1 MLYNRTGNS
10 TLLGAIFHA
19 SFDAAINQLSDCVI
33 PGSNTALFLIFSG
46 VIIRALP
53 ASHRTPRR
61 RLAGLIAGLWH
72 QRPSI
77 GHVLQLTP
85 VASRQAVQELLDSIE
100 ECRRATSA
108 VEKRPTPSMPGWRLP
123 FVRDYSALAAVRRH
137 PEVTARPLTLD
148 ALAQRFRGKPPS
160 SAKALLITMGPFLPD
175 KDGFP
180 FVNSFGLTAANA
192 VELTRMF
199 RDEVIEAATPG
210 IVRRYTSLLSNLS
223 FEIPVPLLPDPSV
236 GLPDFVIGQVGL
248 RVTAELA
255 AGIVDLGIDPST
267 GGYGRCGG
275 MAFAGYDFYQQG
287 WSVLNFGSTPPTEGE
302 LGDYI
307 FARLIDSLELN
318 ARKFVEWIVT
328 LHVLPKLNGV
338 ADAAFGTA
346 VGSVGGP
353 LGIVLGAFIA
363 NQGNIFH
370 FGGAGELLSWTK
382 DEWSD
387 LKDKL
392 DERAAWPVGLIYGD
406 TKNPFDQ
413 HQVLAIGYTDSGLGT
428 GTLEIWNNNDLQ
440 KTDTLTIDFRA
451 SELKVTG
458 FNDKHTIKGFFAE
471 DYRSKKPPAQLKS

>member
-1 MLYNRTGNS
+1 V
-10 TLLGAIFHA
+10 LLVAIFHV
-19 SFDAAINQLSDCVI
+19 SFDAAINQLSGDVI
-33 PGSNTALFLIFSG
+33 PGSNTLLFLIFSG
-46 VIIRALP
+46 VIILCGCQP
-53 ASHRTPRR
+53 ATGTRR
-61 RLAGLIAGLWH
+61 RLTGLTAGAVGTT
-72 QRPSI
+72 PSI
-77 GHVLQLTP
+77 GQVCNRLRLPLGKPCMSCLTQLKRADAQPLP
-85 VASRQAVQELLDSIE
+85 VG
-100 ECRRATSA
+100 
-108 VEKRPTPSMPGWRLP
+108 KRPTPSMPGWRLP
-123 FVRDYSALAAVRRH
+123 FMRDYSAFAAVRRH
-137 PEVTARPLTLD
+137 PEVIARPITLN
-148 ALAQRFRGKPPS
+148 ALSQRFRGKPPS

-175 KDGFP
+175 KDGLP

-199 RDEVIEAATPG
+199 RDEVIEAATPR
-210 IVRRYTSLLSNLS
+210 IVRRYTSLLSDLS
-223 FEIPVPLLPDPSV
+223 FEVPVPFFPDPTV

-255 AGIVDLGIDPST
+255 AGIVDLGIDPRT

-275 MAFAGYDFYQQG
+275 MAFAGYDFYQQS

-338 ADAAFGTA
+338 ADAAFGAA
-346 VGSVGGP
+346 VGGVGGP
-353 LGIVLGAFIA
+353 LGIVLGAFVA
-363 NQGNIFH
+363 NQASIFD

-387 LKDKL
+387 LKVRL

-413 HQVLAIGYTDSGLGT
+413 HQVLAIGYTDAGLGT
-428 GTLEIWNNNDLQ
+428 GTLDIWNNNDLQ
-440 KTDTLTIDFRA
+440 QTDTLAIDFRG

-458 FNDKHTIKGFFAE
+458 FNDNHTIKGFFAE
-471 DYRSKKPPAQLKS
+471 DYRPKKPPANLKS